1 MSNPKLPAEMICI
14 VCPRGCR
21 LRIDE
26 QMNVTG
32 NACPRGAAY
41 AKAELTRPT
50 RTVTSTVYLSGGAV
64 GRVPVKTSAP
74 IPKEKIFDVMAA
86 IRRCRADA
94 PVVCGQVLIKNVLGL
109 DADIVATRS
118 VEK

>member
-1 MSNPKLPAEMICI
+1 
-14 VCPRGCR
+14 
-21 LRIDE
+21 
-26 QMNVTG
+26 
-32 NACPRGAAY
+32 
-41 AKAELTRPT
+41 
-50 RTVTSTVYLSGGAV
+50 
-64 GRVPVKTSAP
+64 
-74 IPKEKIFDVMAA
+74 MAA